1 MFADICNI
9 YIPMLTS
16 AFLIAFIVYFI
27 KATTWK
33 GMIFH
38 GFTEKLSFL
47 PKKLR
52 KPLFECPVCM
62 TPWWGVAIYLIG
74 YYAGLEEFS
83 ELSFRRLIFTVFTA
97 AGINTLFLIL
107 NKIYDTLATHEVKD
121 EKPEAPLQPGA
132 YSKPKDTANA

>member
-1 MFADICNI
+1 MI
-9 YIPMLTS
+9 TS
-16 AFLIAFIVYFI
+16 AFIIAFIVYFI

-38 GFTEKLSFL
+38 GVIEKLNWL

-52 KPLFECPVCM
+52 KPLFECPICM

-74 YYAGLEEFS
+74 YYAGLEEFN
-83 ELSFRRLIFTVFTA
+83 ELSFRRLIFTVFAA

-107 NKIYDTLATHEVKD
+107 NKIYDTLATHEEK
-121 EKPEAPLQPGA
+121 EQKPEVPTETRA
-132 YSKPKDTANA
+132 YRTAAMPQYQHD